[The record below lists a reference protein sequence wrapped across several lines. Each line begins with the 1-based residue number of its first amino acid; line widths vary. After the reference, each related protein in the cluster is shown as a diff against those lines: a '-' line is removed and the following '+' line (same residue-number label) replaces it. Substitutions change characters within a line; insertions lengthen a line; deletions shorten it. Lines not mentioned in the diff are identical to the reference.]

1 MKKGFMEVVIK
12 ETSVKRLIYALSIRY
27 LLARAFHIAAEFNL
41 GKIIGN
47 ESKDFESIFVAIS
60 ANVMKVERD
69 YLLRLLKFLAN
80 HGVIT
85 SNEKDIFG
93 PTEVTS
99 FLNAQNKRLIVS
111 NVEWCESGNILNY
124 LNGSSSDYKQFRKLV
139 INITWNDTQIVMK
152 SSPED
157 MAFLFSH
164 FHLISRALHAIA
176 QMNIIKFTD
185 SERIINEKELSKSLQ
200 INIKQFKRLMKI
212 LELLKLTEK
221 TGDFYRLSKLLVSI
235 LGDSPETLQPAF
247 CMVGS
252 AWWNSV
258 SELKHTLLTRQSAF
272 EKANNINFFRYLE
285 AHPEEQAKFD
295 VGLGCFS
302 KEDDTMV
309 ANNFPF
315 SSYRRIVDIGGGYG
329 GLLYAINSLDKD
341 HRHELSLY
349 DQPHVLHNIHKGLTR
364 SSSEEFQ
371 SFQGDLFD
379 QGEGSR
385 IPKNKDLY
393 VIKGV
398 LHDFNNQQCQVALK
412 NIHDAMSDE
421 SSLLVVERSLRSESG
436 LGSNYASDIL
446 MLVLL
451 DGRER
456 SLEEWLMLY
465 KLSGFVCTN
474 ADAPPIIGD
483 FSLMLCKKQSFF
495 NGQLHDG
502 KDLFVKKEDLVRE
515 NLFNLK

>member
-1 MKKGFMEVVIK
+1 MKKDFMEVVVK
-12 ETSVKRLIYALSIRY
+12 ETSIKRLIYALSIRY
-27 LLARAFHIAAEFNL
+27 LLARAFHVAAEFNL

-47 ESKDFESIFVAIS
+47 ESKDFESIFLAIS
-60 ANVMKVERD
+60 GNIVKIERD

-85 SNEKDIFG
+85 SNEQDIFG
-93 PTEVTS
+93 STELTP
-99 FLNAQNKRLIVS
+99 FLNDQNKDLIVS
-111 NVEWCESGNILNY
+111 TVDWCESGNILNY
-124 LNGSSSDYKQFRKLV
+124 LNVSNSECDRLCNLV
-139 INITWNDTQIVMK
+139 LNISLDETKIVMR

-176 QMNIIKFTD
+176 QINMIKYTD
-185 SERIINEKELSKSLQ
+185 VERKINDKELSKSLQ
-200 INIKQFKRLMKI
+200 INSKQFKRLMKI
-212 LELLKLTEK
+212 LKLLNLAEK
-221 TGDFYRLSKLLVSI
+221 TGGIYRISKSLVSI

-247 CMVGS
+247 CMVGN

-272 EKANNINFFRYLE
+272 EKANNLNFFRYLE

-309 ANNFPF
+309 ADNFPF

-329 GLLYAINSLDKD
+329 GLLFAINSRDNEY
-341 HRHELSLY
+341 RHELSLY
-349 DQPHVLHNIHKGLTR
+349 DQSHVLHNIHNGLTR
-364 SSSEEFQ
+364 LSSDEFQ
-371 SFQGDLFD
+371 SCPGDLFN

-398 LHDFNNQQCQVALK
+398 LHDFNNEQCQVALK
-412 NIHDAMSDE
+412 NIYDAMSDE

-465 KLSGFVCTN
+465 KLCGFVCTN
-474 ADAPPIIGD
+474 ADAAPIIGD
-483 FSLMLCKKQSFF
+483 FSLMLCKKQGFF
-495 NGQLHDG
+495 NRQEHEG
-502 KDLFVKKEDLVRE
+502 KDLLAKQVGLAPE
-515 NLFNLK
+515 NLFNIK